1 MKNSASDG
9 QEHVR
14 LGHEYVLSKKHVA
27 VIGLTY
33 PFRGGIAHY
42 SSLFVRSLREKHH
55 VSFITLRR
63 QYPKFLFPGVSQFDY
78 SDRILTEDNEPLI
91 DSMNPFTWVKTARLL
106 NRRNPDLIIFQ
117 WWHPFFSFAFGTIV
131 RLLKK
136 PLRQKVCF
144 LCHNVLPHEPNPLQ
158 EFLARYSFIPSRFFI
173 VHSSQDLNDLLRLHP
188 NAIAKQ
194 GFHPTYSEFA
204 SFASSNRDEARKKLD
219 LSKSRNVLLFFGLI
233 REYKGL
239 KYLIEAMALLP
250 ERLDCY
256 LIIAGEFYADKRSYL
271 DQIERTGLA
280 HRIRTV
286 DRYIAN
292 EDVADYFL
300 ATNVVVL
307 PYISATQSGIVQIAF
322 GLGTPVITTDVG
334 GLPEAVD
341 DGKTGYIVPPANSEQ
356 LAAAITRFFDED
368 AESRFRATIDG
379 QIDRFGW
386 GREIDL
392 IEEFLISS
400 DKAKL

>member
-1 MKNSASDG
+1 MTNGSSDG
-9 QEHVR
+9 QENVQF
-14 LGHEYVLSKKHVA
+14 GHQNSRNKKNVA

-33 PFRGGIAHY
+33 PFRGGISHY
-42 SSLFVRSLREKHH
+42 SSLFVRSLREKHN

-63 QYPKFLFPGVSQFDY
+63 QYPNFLFPGVSQFDY
-78 SDRILTEDNEPLI
+78 SDRTLVEENEPLI
-91 DSMNPFTWVKTARLL
+91 DSMNPITWVKTAGLL
-106 NRRNPDLIIFQ
+106 NRNKPDLIVFQ

-136 PLRQKVCF
+136 PLKQKVCF
-144 LCHNVLPHEPNPLQ
+144 LCHNVLPHESNTLQ
-158 EFLARYSFIPSRFFI
+158 EVLTRYTFSLARFFI

-188 NAIAKQ
+188 NAVAKQ
-194 GFHPTYSEFA
+194 GLHPTYSEFA
-204 SFASSNRDEARKKLD
+204 SFAPSTRDEARKKLD
-219 LSKSRNVLLFFGLI
+219 LPKIGNVLLFFGLI

-239 KYLIEAMALLP
+239 KYLIDAMALLP

-256 LIIAGEFYADKRSYL
+256 LIIAGEFYEDKRKYL
-271 DQIERTGLA
+271 DQIKRAGVA
-280 HRIRTV
+280 DRIRTV
-286 DRYIAN
+286 DQYIAN

-300 ATNVVVL
+300 SANIVVL
-307 PYISATQSGIVQIAF
+307 PYIRATQSGIVQIAF

-341 DGKTGYIVPPANSEQ
+341 DGKTGYIVPPADSKQ

-386 GREIDL
+386 DQEIGL
-392 IEEFLISS
+392 IDEFLISS
-400 DKAKL
+400 AQAKL